1 MGQSFLNRAAAP
13 FGRHWVAMP
22 REGWIA
28 TVRKALGMSG
38 AQLARRLGVT
48 RARISQAERAEV
60 VGGVTLNTMRA
71 TAEAMRCRF
80 VYAIVPDKR
89 IEDIIAAQA
98 HVKAR
103 AVVAKMVAEVERLD
117 PSFFAQVGEEALD
130 DAAIP
135 ENALSTPGVG
145 DAAALEA
152 FDKSLK
158 GRRARLVDWGARAPK
173 VVDTTAA
180 GDSFNAGFLAAHLSG
195 APIDAAMRAGHDLA
209 AKVVSHRGAIIPRDA
224 M

>member
-1 MGQSFLNRAAAP
+1 MRAKAVASKQYRAIVNRAAAP
-13 FGRHWVAMP
+13 FGRLGVAMP

-60 VGGVTLNTMRA
+60 VGGVTLKTMRA
-71 TAEAMRCRF
+71 TAETMGCRF

-103 AVVAKMVAEVERLD
+103 AVVAKAIAHM
-117 PSFFAQVGEEALD
+117 ALED
-130 DAAIP
+130 Q
-135 ENALSTPGVG
+135 ALS
-145 DAAALEA
+145 A
-152 FDKSLK
+152 SQ
-158 GRRARLVDWGARAPK
+158 
-173 VVDTTAA
+173 
-180 GDSFNAGFLAAHLSG
+180 NAEEIERVADEL
-195 APIDAAMRAGHDLA
+195 MRAMPSDFW
-209 AKVVSHRGAIIPRDA
+209 KDE
-224 M
+224 